1 MLDALAGAPLNHL
14 LRANDWAREALR
26 AHAGKVACFR
36 CPPFDTRLLILDSG
50 EVRPAP
56 SGAEPALTLT
66 LTPGLMLRAA
76 ARDDSVWRDVQS
88 EGDTTLAATIHQLWL
103 YLRWDAE
110 EDLSKL
116 VGDISAHRIAESGRT
131 LQRWAGSAG
140 DNLARSAAEYWTEEQ
155 PLIAARDD
163 IARFNAEVDRLRDDV
178 ARFEKRIA
186 LLDRR

>member
-1 MLDALAGAPLNHL
+1 MFDALAGAPLNHL

-26 AHAGKVACFR
+26 AHAGKVACF
-36 CPPFDTRLLILDSG
+36 CCLPFETRLVILDSG

-56 SGAEPALTLT
+56 AGSEPALTLT

-88 EGDTTLAATIHQLWL
+88 EGDTALAATIHQLWRH
-103 YLRWDAE
+103 LRWDAE

-116 VGDISAHRIAESGRT
+116 VGDIAAHRIAESGRT